1 MAVALLSTPTPP
13 FQCRLKMDECSS
25 CMYHMYHI
33 QISFYH
39 SADGVSKNTTALLHF
54 FPTSPQK
61 WELKLCMD
69 IVCKQ

>member
-25 CMYHMYHI
+25 CMYHI
-33 QISFYH
+33 LINFYH
-39 SADGVSKNTTALLHF
+39 SVDGVSKNTTALLHF

-61 WELKLCMD
+61 WELKLCID
-69 IVCKQ
+69 IVWKQ

>member
-13 FQCRLKMDECSS
+13 FQCRLKMDECFSF
-25 CMYHMYHI
+25 YLL
-33 QISFYH
+33 ISFYH

-61 WELKLCMD
+61 WELKFCIDM
-69 IVCKQ
+69 VCKQ